1 MVVSEV
7 VRYSAMCGCP
17 VHATNQCVQTA
28 QLEEGEKGKVITMN
42 FRVESKLRHISGI
55 PIKTHWLALWSHA
68 SARFT
73 W

>member
-17 VHATNQCVQTA
+17 VRATNQCVQTA
-28 QLEEGEKGKVITMN
+28 QLEESEKGKVITMN
-42 FRVESKLRHISGI
+42 FRVESVSGI

-68 SARFT
+68 SAQFT